1 MRWNFTSQFVVDVQF
16 EDIDGGG
23 VVHHPNYLR
32 YLERARCQAMR
43 EIGVPFEQCL
53 KDGVAFVVA
62 ELNSKYLR
70 PLQFG
75 QRVFVLTRLVALRK
89 SSLKVFQK
97 IVVEPPSQELLA
109 ADLDFFSNSGRPC
122 FFAQLRLVAVNL
134 QDARPIN
141 LPEHLR
147 NAAGCPS
154 AEALTLRPE
163 LSDVRLLPFT
173 QDNG

>member
-1 MRWNFTSQFVVDVQF
+1 MRWNFTSQFAVDVQF

-70 PLQFG
+70 PLVFG

-97 IVVEPPSQELLA
+97 IVVEPPAQDNLTVEQ
-109 ADLDFFSNSGRPC
+109 DFFTTAGRAC
-122 FFAQLRLVAVNL
+122 FFAQLRLVAVDL
-134 QDARPIN
+134 RDARPIN
-141 LPEHLR
+141 LPEPLR
-147 NAAGCPS
+147 AASGCPS
-154 AEALTLRPE
+154 AEILAQRPE
-163 LSDVRLLPFT
+163 FTDMRLLPFA
-173 QDNG
+173 